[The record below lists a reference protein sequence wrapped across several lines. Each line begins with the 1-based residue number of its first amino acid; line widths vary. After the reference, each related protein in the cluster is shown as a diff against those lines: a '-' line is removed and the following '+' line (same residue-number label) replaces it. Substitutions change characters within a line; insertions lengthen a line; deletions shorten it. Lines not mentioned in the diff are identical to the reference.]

1 MTEVCGRTELVSM
14 SVSSSGEVGGGKQSE
29 SAT

>member
-14 SVSSSGEVGGGKQSE
+14 SVSSSEVGGGKQSE